1 MTQNQP
7 FDIPQELRQLAEQN
21 VERARQLYLQ
31 FIEGIAQTMALWSA
45 PASDSIS
52 PGFNRVRARS
62 VKFAKE
68 NADAA
73 FQLARDV
80 AKAKDLQE
88 LLSLQTRY
96 VQSQMRWYADQ
107 TQEFGQ
113 LMTGA
118 PTNAKEAQGPQAVG
132 SVGDQSP
139 GKETAAETANLKL
152 IGFSIEVKTD
162 PVTLTMQTD
171 KGAFNVEIP
180 KTELSNLVYALQV
193 VSYADEP
200 LRKKQ
205 MKRQE
210 ESRRLNPSA
219 GNPKEKKEITLSMT
233 RPPERMEDNEGKSRG
248 SRHKRKQP

>member
-1 MTQNQP
+1 MPQNQP

-31 FIEGIAQTMALWSA
+31 FIEGVAQSIAPWVTHS
-45 PASDSIS
+45 SDSIS
-52 PGFNRVRARS
+52 AGFNRVRARA

-73 FQLARDV
+73 FKLAREV

-88 LLSLQTRY
+88 LLGLQTRY

-118 PTNAKEAQGPQAVG
+118 LGNMKEAQGLQSDARSSGPQT
-132 SVGDQSP
+132 P
-139 GKETAAETANLKL
+139 GKEITKETTNLKL
-152 IGFSIEVKTD
+152 ISFSIEVETD
-162 PVTLTMQTD
+162 PVTLLMQTD
-171 KGAFNVEIP
+171 KGPFSVEIP
-180 KTELSNLVYALQV
+180 KTELSNLVYALQI

-200 LRKKQ
+200 LRE
-205 MKRQE
+205 KRL
-210 ESRRLNPSA
+210 RRQAEGSQSFA
-219 GNPKEKKEITLSMT
+219 SVGTPKEKEDAKLVK
-233 RPPERMEDNEGKSRG
+233 RPSRANERKGGK
-248 SRHKRKQP
+248 KQK